1 MSAGASPHDSAILS
15 GDTDAAIE
23 RRQIDTWRRQS
34 PIEKLHVVSETTR
47 AVLNLSLAGIRRRH
61 PGASDRECFLR
72 LASIMLGADVV
83 RAMYPDAAHLTDL
96 DHR

>member
-15 GDTDAAIE
+15 SDTDAAIE
-23 RRQIDTWRRQS
+23 RRQIDAWRRQS
-34 PIEKLHVVSETTR
+34 PIEKLQIVSETTR

-72 LASIMLGADVV
+72 LASIMRGADVV